1 MKRESSLDLI
11 LRERAT
17 ARAQGLTSF
26 RHRRE
31 ADDRG
36 AGVGACPTSYE
47 AIQVTADNCD
57 LASLDRYYSMDAQS
71 LFAVVGQ
78 AAPVALT
85 MNPLDTYFC
94 PVAAAVVVADATD
107 PGLPRFA
114 RIYGVDIRGCPQLDF
129 RNATPTVAATTQ
141 FIPSQV
147 WDPANRNGCA
157 CPVNWGC
164 YSNQGLGSDALT
176 VTVGS
181 DHPAGI
187 NLDFTI
193 LIWGVGFRCCPPWL
207 DEKDFERRPD
217 KPTIPGARTPP
228 QPAGNIRAALTR

>member
-1 MKRESSLDLI
+1 MKRESSLDLV

-17 ARAQGLTSF
+17 ARAQGLRHIT
-26 RHRRE
+26 HRR
-31 ADDRG
+31 DSDLG
-36 AGVGACPTSYE
+36 AGVGSCPTSYE
-47 AIQVTADNCD
+47 SIQVSADQCD

-94 PVAAAVVVADATD
+94 PVAVAVVVTDATD
-107 PGLPRFA
+107 PGLPRNA
-114 RIYGVDIRGCPQLDF
+114 RIFGVDVRGCPQLDF
-129 RNATPTVAATTQ
+129 RTATPTVAATTQ

-147 WDPANRNGCA
+147 WDPAARSGCA

-164 YSNQGLGSDALT
+164 YSNQGQGSDTLS

-193 LIWGVGFRCCPPWL
+193 LVWGVGFRCCPPWL
-207 DEKDFERRPD
+207 DEANFEQRQKRP
-217 KPTIPGARTPP
+217 PIPGARTPS
-228 QPAGNIRAALTR
+228 QPAGSIRSALGR